1 MGGIAL
7 DIEHLPDELAI
18 LCNVH
23 FNHLIVLGYPDIPF
37 CYF

>member
-1 MGGIAL
+1 MGRITL

-18 LCNVH
+18 FSNVH

-37 CYF
+37 C